1 MPLTNIQIITNKNRS
16 TAAPHAITAMAQ
28 CGNTGGFSVV
38 VVVATV
44 EGSVVG
50 VGEDGT
56 VGIVGVVIGSAE
68 NKNNYIF

>member
-1 MPLTNIQIITNKNRS
+1 MPLTKIQIITNKNRS
-16 TAAPHAITAMAQ
+16 TAAPHAITAIAQ
-28 CGNTGGFSVV
+28 CGNTGGFSV